1 MSASTVVHRGCAI
14 AFETHGSGP
23 PVILQ
28 HGFLSNRRS
37 WVERGVV
44 AELAPAYTTILVD
57 SLGHGDSD
65 KPADPPAYRRELR
78 AGDIAAVLDTLGVD
92 RAHYVGYSMGAW
104 IGTGMAR
111 FQARRLRSIAL
122 GGWDPVRGPASPRP
136 ASTPMPPLEP
146 VVERAT
152 TRSPSLT
159 AWIQPDHLDALRGC
173 LAALADVE
181 GSIEALAA
189 CGVPVR
195 LWAAVDDPW
204 HAGVQEAAGRLPG
217 ATFASVSGD
226 HIGAVL
232 DHGPDVGRML
242 RAFLDSVPAR

>member
-1 MSASTVVHRGCAI
+1 MAASPVLHRGCAI

-23 PVILQ
+23 PVVLQ

-65 KPADPPAYRRELR
+65 KPIDRPAYGRAAR
-78 AGDIAAVLDTLGVD
+78 AGDIAAVLDALGIE

-104 IGTGMAR
+104 IGTGMAC
-111 FQARRLRSIAL
+111 FQAGRLRSLAL

-136 ASTPMPPLEP
+136 ASTPLPPLEP

-152 TRSPSLT
+152 KRSPSLT
-159 AWIQPDHLDALRGC
+159 AWIQPRDLDALRAC
-173 LAALADVE
+173 LAALGDVD

-189 CGVPVR
+189 CGVPLR
-195 LWAAVDDPW
+195 LWAGVDDPW
-204 HAGVQEAAGRLPG
+204 HAGVQEAAERLPG
-217 ATFASVSGD
+217 ATFASVAGD

-242 RAFLDSVPAR
+242 RAFLDSMPAR